1 MRTLSVWHH
10 PAKCLILLALLC
22 SQGLAAASLRDPTMP
37 AQGVNLPAKE
47 QGGQGLILSSLLS
60 GPQGRLAV
68 INNQIYRQGDRIQG
82 VVLSRIDQ
90 DSVLLAD
97 GRRLYLFQAITERKE
112 KH

>member
-1 MRTLSVWHH
+1 MWHLL
-10 PAKCLILLALLC
+10 AKGLILLALLC
-22 SQGLAAASLRDPTMP
+22 SQDLVAASLRDPTMP
-37 AQGVNLPAKE
+37 AQGLNAPAKE
-47 QGGQGLILSSLLS
+47 PGGQGLVLSSLLN
-60 GPQGRLAV
+60 GPQGRRAV

-90 DSVLLAD
+90 GSVLLAD

>member
-1 MRTLSVWHH
+1 MWHH
-10 PAKCLILLALLC
+10 PAKSLILLALLC
-22 SQGLAAASLRDPTMP
+22 SQDLAAASLRDPTMP

-60 GPQGRLAV
+60 GPQGRRAV

-90 DSVLLAD
+90 GSVLLAD

>member
-1 MRTLSVWHH
+1 M
-10 PAKCLILLALLC
+10 LLALLC
-22 SQGLAAASLRDPTMP
+22 SQDLAAASLRDPTMP

-47 QGGQGLILSSLLS
+47 QGGQGLVLSSLLS
-60 GPQGRLAV
+60 GPQGKRAV

>member
-1 MRTLSVWHH
+1 M
-10 PAKCLILLALLC
+10 LC

-37 AQGVNLPAKE
+37 AQGVNLLAKE

-60 GPQGRLAV
+60 GPQGRRAV

>member
-1 MRTLSVWHH
+1 M
-10 PAKCLILLALLC
+10 LC

-37 AQGVNLPAKE
+37 ALGVNLPAKE

-60 GPQGRLAV
+60 GPQGKRAV
-68 INNQIYRQGDRIQG
+68 INNQIYLQGDRIQG

>member
-1 MRTLSVWHH
+1 MWHH
-10 PAKCLILLALLC
+10 PAKSLILLAMLC

-37 AQGVNLPAKE
+37 AQGVNLLAKE

-60 GPQGRLAV
+60 GPQGRRAV